1 MEAVSSG
8 NIRTRHVCG
17 ENPTRSFGISTS
29 AIQEFD
35 TVAMTV
41 KTRSGKTY
49 TLVGPPDNSRLGD
62 GAWRKWSND
71 NGTVA
76 DRDVTGEYLKADQPA
91 EIIKSATTNTDSSPT
106 IKFKRLGFRYQ
117 DNAPADPG

>member
-17 ENPTRSFGISTS
+17 ENPTRNFGISTS

-35 TVAMTV
+35 MVAMTV

-49 TLVGPPDNSRLGD
+49 TLAGLPNNSRLGD
-62 GAWRKWSND
+62 GAWRKWCND

-76 DRDVTGEYLKADQPA
+76 DRDVTGEYLKADQPT
-91 EIIKSATTNTDSSPT
+91 EIIKTVTTNSDSPPT
-106 IKFKRLGFRYQ
+106 IKFKRLGFR
-117 DNAPADPG
+117 